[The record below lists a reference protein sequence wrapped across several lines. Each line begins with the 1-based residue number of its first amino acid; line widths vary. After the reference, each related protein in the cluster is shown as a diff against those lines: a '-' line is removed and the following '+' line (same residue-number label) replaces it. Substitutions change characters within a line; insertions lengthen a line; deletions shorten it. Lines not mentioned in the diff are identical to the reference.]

1 MFVDAVKTPVEAL
14 ELSLKYLLLLLL
26 LGLSTVSCSTLQD
39 SWEGTKEAAHGVG
52 KFVNPNPQVDLDAYQ
67 FENPDQEKLARL
79 MTPVDGPL
87 KSMIRYTSD
96 RDSYPDQ
103 KWTDLLFIRY
113 PWIHSL
119 IVVDKDGWMLDR
131 IPDEPLKRIS
141 EPLVYEAN
149 WRETFLQTVV
159 DYPELGPEFYV
170 GTPYF
175 KDADFA
181 GLILVSVDPR
191 TLLSF
196 CSEPEE
202 LVLLQPGGGA
212 WTLNKQL
219 DTGPLQDLPW
229 LEILEDDVTGEVE
242 AGGECWVWIVR
253 YVGSDPYVYAT
264 RCVERNREESGW
276 LPF

>member
-1 MFVDAVKTPVEAL
+1 M
-14 ELSLKYLLLLLL
+14 SLKHIFPLLLLALL
-26 LGLSTVSCSTLQD
+26 ATACSTLKE
-39 SWEGTKEAAHGVG
+39 SWQGTKEVAQDVG
-52 KFVNPNPQVDLDAYQ
+52 TFVNPDPEVNLDAYQ
-67 FENPDQEKLARL
+67 FENPNQEKLARL

-87 KSMIRYTSD
+87 KSMIRYVSD

-103 KWTDLLFIRY
+103 KWIDLLFLRY
-113 PWIHSL
+113 PWVHSM

-131 IPDEPLKRIS
+131 VPEEPLKRIS
-141 EPLVYEAN
+141 DPLVYEAN
-149 WRETFLQTVV
+149 WRSTFLQTVV
-159 DYPELGPEFYV
+159 DYPELGPELYV

-196 CSEPEE
+196 CPNPDE

-212 WTLNKQL
+212 WTMNHGL
-219 DTGPLQDLPW
+219 DTAPLKDLPW
-229 LEILEDDVTGEVE
+229 KEMLEDDVAGEVE
-242 AGGECWVWIVR
+242 AGDERWVWIVR

-264 RCVERNREESGW
+264 TCVKQEREDSGW